1 MDKIVLTAVCLATGI
16 IGLFLGIVLGSL
28 LGRVGSI
35 QILAFILRIPSILIR
50 SPNELKSNWRIW
62 QELRDLR
69 RIEYLKRKKR
79 IKELE
84 EEIDEHK
91 KEIKKIRA
99 QIRRVKWESSEPR

>member
-16 IGLFLGIVLGSL
+16 IGLFLGIVFGSL